1 MSEVEKEGLKK
12 NLFWLY
18 SEAKEMYEEHLQKS
32 GNKSI
37 LEDAKEPIQ
46 IKETTAQA
54 QATASLKTFLRI

>member
-32 GNKSI
+32 VNKSTF
-37 LEDAKEPIQ
+37 EDAKEPIQ
-46 IKETTAQA
+46 IKETAAQA
-54 QATASLKTFLRI
+54 QASVSLKAFLRM